1 MVGSINPCCNSFSYN
16 LKKTNSK
23 INQHPIFFVNKMK
36 SGIFINSTILIICN
50 ENSKHSKDETKN
62 SLSFNSLFLQ
72 WWLRLLII
80 MINDFLLIPL
90 KCLVNS
96 LPISFSRIARN
107 ESYSIYWFR
116 NISCMVIFTRL
127 INSSFNPLNWWVQI
141 INDLWSLFMCISLS
155 SCSQRMCLI
164 QLWYHRF

>member
-36 SGIFINSTILIICN
+36 SSIFINSTFLIICN
-50 ENSKHSKDETKN
+50 ENSEHSKDETKN
-62 SLSFNSLFLQ
+62 CLSFNSLFLQ
-72 WWLRLLII
+72 WWFRLLII

-107 ESYSIYWFR
+107 KSYSIYWFR

>member
-36 SGIFINSTILIICN
+36 SRIFINSAFLIICN

-62 SLSFNSLFLQ
+62 SLSFNSLFVQ

-80 MINDFLLIPL
+80 MVNDFLLIPL